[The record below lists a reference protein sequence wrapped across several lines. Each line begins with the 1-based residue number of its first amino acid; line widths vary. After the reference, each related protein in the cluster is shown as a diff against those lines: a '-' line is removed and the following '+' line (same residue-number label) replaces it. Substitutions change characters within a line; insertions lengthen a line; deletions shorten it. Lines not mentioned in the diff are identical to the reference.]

1 MDRSSQFLPFARE
14 LAAAA
19 RRETLPGSSGDMAAR
34 NKGGGAYDPVTDA
47 DVAAEQAM
55 RRLIEERYPDH
66 GVSGEELPDRP
77 SQNGLVWSLDPID
90 GTRSYICGLPT
101 WVTLIGLLDEGAP
114 SLGAIDVPRLDEF
127 YIGCGD
133 RSILYLGQQETRLSV
148 SGCTN
153 ISDARFAATDPFMFH
168 GADSEK
174 FERMRAKV
182 RVSRFGHDG
191 YAYARLAA
199 GALDLVVE
207 SGLKTYDYNALIPVI
222 RGAGGVFGDW
232 QGGETYE
239 GGRVIAAATQEL
251 FDEALALLND

>member
-1 MDRSSQFLPFARE
+1 MSRSSQFLTFARE
-14 LAAAA
+14 LAEAA
-19 RRETLPGSSGDMAAR
+19 RLETLPGSSGDMAAR
-34 NKGGGAYDPVTDA
+34 NKGGAAYDPVTDA

-55 RRLIEERYPDH
+55 RRLIEARYPDH

-77 SQNGLVWSLDPID
+77 SQNGLLWSLDPID

-101 WVTLIGLLDEGAP
+101 WVTLIGLLDEGRP

-133 RSILYLGQQETRLSV
+133 TSFLHSGGRETLLSV
-148 SGCTN
+148 SGCRTVAE
-153 ISDARFAATDPFMFH
+153 ARFAATDPFMFH
-168 GADSEK
+168 GEDADK
-174 FERMRAKV
+174 VERIRGKA
-182 RVSRFGHDG
+182 RVTRFGHDG

-232 QGGETYE
+232 QGGEAYE
-239 GGRVIAAATQEL
+239 GGRVIAAATQQL
-251 FDEALALLND
+251 FDEALDLLKR